1 MSCKGKTMKERYS
14 SRIFLAAEMKLQMD
28 AVCSSAP
35 SPSFGCCQLMSCRA
49 VARDAVELLPI
60 LLPIIPVPRD
70 LCSTYSTGAFVP
82 AGARAG
88 ELPISD

>member
-1 MSCKGKTMKERYS
+1 MKERYS

-49 VARDAVELLPI
+49 VARDAVELLPV

-70 LCSTYSTGAFVP
+70 LCVAPTAQGLLYLQEQERMNF
-82 AGARAG
+82 
-88 ELPISD
+88 L

>member
-1 MSCKGKTMKERYS
+1 MKERYS

-60 LLPIIPVPRD
+60 LLPMSLSPEICVAPTAQGLLYLQEQERVNF
-70 LCSTYSTGAFVP
+70 L
-82 AGARAG
+82 
-88 ELPISD
+88 